1 MPVKPWQEIRD
12 AKKAE
17 QASRIPAA
25 WKIRS
30 EDFPPDG
37 TVDLRPVAA
46 SSGILS
52 TRELKIT
59 GEEYDAT
66 SLAVAIAEGTYS
78 AEEVATAFCK
88 RAAIGHQLCNT
99 LTEIMF
105 QDAIE
110 DAKRLDAYFRKT
122 GKTIGPLHGL
132 PMTFKE
138 CFHVSGY
145 DACNGYISRAFNP
158 STTTTYIIE
167 LVKAAGAVVISKTN
181 VPQTMLVC
189 ETDNNVFGRTKNSVV
204 SHLTSGGSSGGEGSN
219 MAFRGSAIGIGTD
232 VAGSIRLRSHE
243 IAKIPGAR
251 IPAAANGIYGFK
263 PTSGVLPFIGY
274 AASGYTGVNSGIPA
288 TLGPI
293 ANSARDLALLVRVV
307 RDAKPWL
314 VDPAVIPNICEQGTS
329 TRKPIIGVIS
339 QSGLTPHPPVQRAI
353 KEAAAKLQGA
363 GFEVKNFTP
372 PNFAEIRIV
381 TQQLLTLDSLSYQ
394 KCELSN
400 GGEPV
405 VPSVHNFGFWDI
417 PGKTQEETW
426 AWNTKRL
433 AFCKAMLDRW
443 QEAKVDVV
451 ICPAGPY
458 AAVLPG
464 GWNHDLY
471 TVTWNA
477 MDYPAA
483 IIPFT
488 KADPKLD
495 PRDSSFAPL
504 NSADATNE
512 ATYDPQLMAGAP
524 VALQIVGCK
533 YGDEQL
539 LKDVETIDMV
549 LNTSV
554 L

>member
-1 MPVKPWQEIRD
+1 MSVKPWQEIRD

-17 QASRIPAA
+17 QDSQIPTA
-25 WKIRS
+25 WKIRP

-66 SLAVAIAEGTYS
+66 SLAATIAQGMYS

-110 DAKRLDAYFRKT
+110 DAKRLDVYFRET

-158 STTTTYIIE
+158 STSTTYIIE

-189 ETDNNVFGRTKNSVV
+189 ETDNNVFGRTRNSVV

-219 MAFRGSAIGIGTD
+219 MAFRGSVIGIGTD
-232 VAGSIRLRSHE
+232 VAGSIR
-243 IAKIPGAR
+243 
-251 IPAAANGIYGFK
+251 IPAAANGVYGFK
-263 PTSGVLPFIGY
+263 PTCGVLPFIGY

-288 TLGPI
+288 TLGPL

-307 RDAKPWL
+307 RNAKPWL

-363 GFEVKNFTP
+363 GFEVKDFTP
-372 PNFAEIRIV
+372 PNFAEIRTV
-381 TQQLLTLDSLSYQ
+381 TQELLTLDSLSYQ
-394 KCELSN
+394 KGELSK

-405 VPSVHNFGFWDI
+405 VPSVHSIGFWDI

-426 AWNTKRL
+426 TWNTKRL
-433 AFCKAMLDRW
+433 AFCKAMLDKW

-458 AAVLPG
+458 TAVLPG
-464 GWNHDLY
+464 GWTHDLY
-471 TVTWNA
+471 TVAWNA

-495 PRDSSFAPL
+495 PRDLSFAAL
-504 NSADATNE
+504 SLTDKINE
-512 ATYDPQLMAGAP
+512 TKYDPQLMAGAP
-524 VALQIVGCK
+524 VALQIVGRK

-539 LKDVETIDMV
+539 LKDVETIDAV
-549 LNTSV
+549 LNA
-554 L
+554 